1 MRLGILSEKYE
12 GSGPATISTGEG
24 DSGGVSFGQ
33 FQLATNA
40 GTVTA
45 FVEYLLGRSDFGRDY
60 GIVLSHYQPGSREFS
75 AVWLALAET
84 DPDGFGQLQDEFVKP
99 RYYDAAAT
107 VAQESGIDTD
117 NMPDA
122 LKCVL
127 FSNSIQHGPQ
137 NAGELLA
144 ECYDTDPTEWIRK
157 IYDAKIID
165 PDWSSGAPDL
175 RPGLFARWENEK
187 HDAIALLGG
196 ADIV

>member
-24 DSGGVSFGQ
+24 DSGGVSYGTYQ
-33 FQLATNA
+33 FATNT
-40 GTVTA
+40 GTVDR
-45 FVEYLLGRSDFGRDY
+45 FVEWLIGQGGVTAGYGAMLGQHPAGSLEFSNCWLWIAENEADFG
-60 GIVLSHYQPGSREFS
+60 
-75 AVWLALAET
+75 AW
-84 DPDGFGQLQDEFVKP
+84 QDEFVKP

-107 VAQESGIDTD
+107 VAQDNGIDPD